1 MAGNQHNVAMRLVRG
16 LSLLDV
22 MLVLVALTA
31 TWQKLSW
38 EAAGR
43 ITLVDILQLFFLG
56 LFLLD
61 RVVRKD
67 GRLSPAAIVTLGFV
81 LLMFSVHLAG
91 FLGLETTQGVDQWT
105 KGVIKWG
112 IFALFLVCAIAHI
125 ARRGERLWWRVG
137 GAFVLGIVISAAYG
151 LLQTAVRSV
160 TGIELDAILI
170 KPFFPGARALG
181 ANLYGV
187 VSTYD
192 QYGVTSQANVYRLTG
207 FSEDPNHLGV
217 MAAVP
222 LLVLTALIVGARDG
236 FAARHRTPLACLAGI
251 LLVAT
256 LLTQSRSGLLGI
268 GVGVVMLLCWYRKR
282 FFNRQVVVALV
293 ILGAAGLVLA
303 SAKTAQ
309 LEQLIASRTS
319 TSDRSSQ
326 AHVEFYSLVMPV
338 LESSPLFGIGVNNFA
353 VYYEFQTGRAD
364 FGPHSFYVAT
374 LTELG
379 IVGALVWLLF
389 LVWVGSRLHVLLRA
403 GRARS
408 SLGDDDGVLSA
419 VARGLTAG
427 FIATLVGNI
436 FYLTMIFSAFY
447 VILLLI
453 LAAPAA
459 FGIERILA
467 RRQAMVRAR
476 PAT

>member
-1 MAGNQHNVAMRLVRG
+1 MRFARG

-22 MLVLVALTA
+22 MLILIALSA
-31 TWQKLSW
+31 TWHKFSW

-43 ITLVDILQLFFLG
+43 IMLVDIFQLLFIG

-61 RVVRKD
+61 RVLRKD
-67 GRLSPAAIVTLGFV
+67 RRLAPAAIVVLGFV
-81 LLMFSVHLAG
+81 LLFLSVHLAG
-91 FLGLETTQGVDQWT
+91 FLGLETTQSVDQWA
-105 KGVIKWG
+105 KGVIKWS
-112 IFALFLVCAIAHI
+112 IFVLFLVCAIAHV
-125 ARRGERLWWRVG
+125 ARRGEQLWWRVG
-137 GAFVLGIVISAAYG
+137 GAFVLGIGFSAAYG
-151 LLQTAVRSV
+151 LLQMTVRVASGV
-160 TGIELDAILI
+160 ELDAILI
-170 KPFFPGARALG
+170 KPFFSGARRLG
-181 ANLYGV
+181 TNFYGI

-192 QYGVTSQANVYRLTG
+192 QYGVTSQDNVYRLTG
-207 FSEDPNHLGV
+207 LSEDPNHLGV

-222 LLVLTALIVGARDG
+222 LLVLTALIVGARG
-236 FAARHRTPLACLAGI
+236 RFPARHRSLLACLAGI

-268 GVGVVMLLCWYRKR
+268 SLGVLMLVCWYRKR

-293 ILGAAGLVLA
+293 ILGAAGLFVA

-319 TSDRSSQ
+319 TGDRSSQ
-326 AHVEFYSLVMPV
+326 AHVEFYSLVVPV
-338 LESSPLFGIGVNNFA
+338 LESSPLFGIGINNFA

-379 IVGALVWLLF
+379 IVGTLVWLLF
-389 LVWVGSRLHVLLRA
+389 LVWVGSRLRVLLRA

-427 FIATLVGNI
+427 FVATLIGNI
-436 FYLTMIFSAFY
+436 FYLTMAFSAFY

-459 FGIERILA
+459 FGVERVLA
-467 RRQAMVRAR
+467 RRQATARAT